1 MKLLKKKKSKGRQE
15 LFYFDIDELS
25 PWPPLHGPLIL
36 QWQRGSKR
44 RGQSGVVQPE
54 GDGDSEPTSYK
65 FGTRF
70 EIPATLYDDGKKRKD
85 LSLFVCQLNEKGK
98 VGNMVGAVTIDLGGL
113 DSLTSQPARQEYI
126 VECSKS
132 IAELAQGRPKLRIG
146 LSKSGGVEGDAAV
159 VHDEGQGVSNDI
171 PIPSTLSTEVNSSQ
185 ASGGNVA
192 SLRTITSPRSKV
204 VVPEMVEEEYDED
217 GFLVD
222 GSEDK
227 SLSFMPE
234 DREDLLYS
242 SGTETRKNL
251 QGDLEK
257 AMDEDT
263 EDDLSPFRAS
273 RRKPIHERRFSRDVN
288 SFGSLQQFKGEE
300 DAVTGLPSMVA
311 SCNSTMLHAREK
323 DESGYRQKRD
333 MQIAAAVEM
342 SVWAAGASW
351 GSDRPGEM
359 PRGDRM
365 QAPARRLA
373 RTIIRLGE
381 EDGPKFMDQAL
392 HMIKKS
398 CVASLGDVHRV
409 MMMWSCMVTLR
420 WSFWT
425 LVDKS
430 RPAET
435 RMAGFEWLQEIICPR
450 IEAVESWLFDTLL
463 SYLWTGKM
471 MRDLQECRDA
481 DSLDQLVTDYMSV
494 LRTALGVLED
504 RSRPA
509 PCSKTLKMVLKKQVL
524 HGIRVK
530 LDAFLLSELLEQ
542 RVSCFRPVTSPLGL
556 ELKIFIDKVSTWFES
571 DATSTRE
578 FGQEEWYN
586 AQQDTKMDSAL
597 PRMASAANVIV
608 AQKSSL
614 LDAEARDRIAPHTSL
629 ASACKILKNYESTKE
644 DAENVEEIVAALKS
658 QARSKIDLKE
668 SSEAMDSVQYVVP
681 PEDWLSQQGII
692 QPLSLEMNAESDEE
706 LESFESVGG
715 ERFTYLRELWSVV
728 F

>member
-25 PWPPLHGPLIL
+25 PWPPLHGPLVL
-36 QWQRGSKR
+36 RWERGSKR

-54 GDGDSEPTSYK
+54 DDGDSSPTSYR

-113 DSLTSQPARQEYI
+113 DSLTSRPARQEYI
-126 VECSKS
+126 VECSNS
-132 IAELAQGRPKLRIG
+132 IAELAQGRPKLTIG

-159 VHDEGQGVSNDI
+159 VDDEVHGVRERDDF

-185 ASGGNVA
+185 ASGGKVA

-204 VVPEMVEEEYDED
+204 VVPEMVEEVYDED

-222 GSEDK
+222 GSEEK
-227 SLSFMPE
+227 SLSLMHE
-234 DREDLLYS
+234 NNKDLLYS
-242 SGTETRKNL
+242 SGTEARKNL
-251 QGDLEK
+251 EGDLDK
-257 AMDEDT
+257 AVDD
-263 EDDLSPFRAS
+263 DDLSPFRAS
-273 RRKPIHERRFSRDVN
+273 TRKPIHERRFSRDVN

-300 DAVTGLPSMVA
+300 DAGTMTGLPSMAA
-311 SCNSTMLHAREK
+311 SCNSTMLHERQE
-323 DESGYRQKRD
+323 DQSGDRQKRE

-342 SVWAAGASW
+342 SVWAAGVSW
-351 GSDRPGEM
+351 GSTRPGEM

-373 RTIIRLGE
+373 RTIISLGE

-398 CVASLGDVHRV
+398 CIASLGDVHR
-409 MMMWSCMVTLR
+409 MLMMWSCMVTLR

-435 RMAGFEWLQEIICPR
+435 RMAGFEWLRQIVCPR
-450 IEAVESWLFDTLL
+450 IENVESWLFDTIL
-463 SYLWTGKM
+463 SDLWTGKM
-471 MRDLQECRDA
+471 VRDLEECRKA
-481 DSLDQLVTDYMSV
+481 ANLDQLVTEYRDV
-494 LRTALGVLED
+494 LRTVLGVLED

-509 PCSKTLKMVLKKQVL
+509 PCSKTLNMVLKKQVL

-542 RVSCFRPVTSPLGL
+542 RVSCFSPVTSPLGL
-556 ELKIFIDKVSTWFES
+556 ELKIFIDKMSTWFES
-571 DATSTRE
+571 DARE

-586 AQQDTKMDSAL
+586 TQQDSKMDSAL

-614 LDAEARDRIAPHTSL
+614 LDAEARDRIAPHISL
-629 ASACKILKNYESTKE
+629 ASACKILKNYKSVEE

-715 ERFTYLRELWSVV
+715 ERFTHLRELWSVV
-728 F
+728 